1 MVPSSHTAD
10 AHLDRMLEE
19 EEEEEEEEED
29 EGSQGLAHLERFTFT
44 LESLS
49 VETPK
54 ERAAV

>member
-10 AHLDRMLEE
+10 AHLDRMLE